1 MKAQCLPFQQI
12 PHSTRLFL
20 DYLSYVPA
28 LREMY
33 PRSPLFSEWFR
44 DEASRVPN
52 DDARRRKVSDILE
65 RQNRAWGA
73 SSKTLTNIDR
83 LRRGALAAVTGQQVG
98 LFGGPLFAILREL
111 SRVEPPAPE
120 EATEPGSRFFRVLFL
135 VPLDVAG
142 AVQPLLEEQNLPYAL
157 KPYHLRDFLEK
168 VSDLLE
174 EAGAIAQPIR
184 GSGGGFSGVKKRQP
198 ERHVSR
204 DGRGTSMFASRD
216 DYQMTEEEIAEF
228 ERQEAEERKKR
239 EEASKQ
245 NSRF

>member
-1 MKAQCLPFQQI
+1 MSDVGILIVDNDMTSQA
-12 PHSTRLFL
+12 
-20 DYLSYVPA
+20 A
-28 LREMY
+28 LRHVLGAEGWRVKIV
-33 PRSPLFSEWFR
+33 PQ
-44 DEASRVPN
+44 AS
-52 DDARRRKVSDILE
+52 
-65 RQNRAWGA
+65 Q
-73 SSKTLTNIDR
+73 
-83 LRRGALAAVTGQQVG
+83 ALAELASGSWNLAIVNIALSGVR
-98 LFGGPLFAILREL
+98 GPLFAILREL